1 MKAERRG
8 ERREENK
15 EKKRKKRDNSSAI
28 SLMKSPQLT
37 MKARCTIRS
46 VRSSLW
52 KKSKQE

>member
-46 VRSSLW
+46 VRPSLW